1 MDSKKILN
9 LVTIVMFV
17 ITVVLLG
24 LFMFGG
30 EVPNQPYTTPVYTST
45 LLNWAYILCGIAII
59 AAIIFPVIRL
69 FTRPKQAMKSFI
81 GLAGVVV
88 VILIGYA
95 LADGTPIKLVGYIHA
110 DLLRYDF
117 VYDVFPFCSSYF
129 SYLRNGNLQKNEI
142 ILFPSGNRDKTKEY
156 GKENTRN

>member
-88 VILIGYA
+88 VILI
-95 LADGTPIKLVGYIHA
+95 DRKSV
-110 DLLRYDF
+110 
-117 VYDVFPFCSSYF
+117 V
-129 SYLRNGNLQKNEI
+129 
-142 ILFPSGNRDKTKEY
+142 
-156 GKENTRN
+156 

>member
-45 LLNWAYILCGIAII
+45 LLNWAYLPGDSSVY
-59 AAIIFPVIRL
+59 PPE
-69 FTRPKQAMKSFI
+69 TS
-81 GLAGVVV
+81 
-88 VILIGYA
+88 
-95 LADGTPIKLVGYIHA
+95 DEKLYRIS
-110 DLLRYDF
+110 R
-117 VYDVFPFCSSYF
+117 SSR
-129 SYLRNGNLQKNEI
+129 SHPDRVCTG
-142 ILFPSGNRDKTKEY
+142 
-156 GKENTRN
+156 

>member
-69 FTRPKQAMKSFI
+69 FTRPK
-81 GLAGVVV
+81 
-88 VILIGYA
+88 
-95 LADGTPIKLVGYIHA
+95 KLVGYTGPDNVPSMLIFS
-110 DLLRYDF
+110 DTILYTM
-117 VYDVFPFCSSYF
+117 YF
-129 SYLRNGNLQKNEI
+129 LFAAAILAILGTEI
-142 ILFPSGNRDKTKEY
+142 YRRMK
-156 GKENTRN
+156 

>member
-45 LLNWAYILCGIAII
+45 LL
-59 AAIIFPVIRL
+59 
-69 FTRPKQAMKSFI
+69 I
-81 GLAGVVV
+81 GHISCVV
-88 VILIGYA
+88 LQS
-95 LADGTPIKLVGYIHA
+95 LQ
-110 DLLRYDF
+110 LL
-117 VYDVFPFCSSYF
+117 SS
-129 SYLRNGNLQKNEI
+129 R
-142 ILFPSGNRDKTKEY
+142 
-156 GKENTRN
+156 

>member
-69 FTRPKQAMKSFI
+69 FTRPKHAMKSFI

-95 LADGTPIKLVGYIHA
+95 LADGTPIKLVGYTGPDNVPSMLLSLIH
-110 DLLRYDF
+110 
-117 VYDVFPFCSSYF
+117 
-129 SYLRNGNLQKNEI
+129 I
-142 ILFPSGNRDKTKEY
+142 
-156 GKENTRN
+156 

>member
-59 AAIIFPVIRL
+59 AAIIFPPE
-69 FTRPKQAMKSFI
+69 TS
-81 GLAGVVV
+81 
-88 VILIGYA
+88 
-95 LADGTPIKLVGYIHA
+95 DEKLYRIS
-110 DLLRYDF
+110 R
-117 VYDVFPFCSSYF
+117 SSR
-129 SYLRNGNLQKNEI
+129 SHPDRVCTG
-142 ILFPSGNRDKTKEY
+142 
-156 GKENTRN
+156 

>member
-45 LLNWAYILCGIAII
+45 LLNWAYILLFSM
-59 AAIIFPVIRL
+59 IFC
-69 FTRPKQAMKSFI
+69 FEHPKFSTGSPLSF
-81 GLAGVVV
+81 
-88 VILIGYA
+88 
-95 LADGTPIKLVGYIHA
+95 
-110 DLLRYDF
+110 
-117 VYDVFPFCSSYF
+117 
-129 SYLRNGNLQKNEI
+129 
-142 ILFPSGNRDKTKEY
+142 
-156 GKENTRN
+156 

>member
-69 FTRPKQAMKSFI
+69 FTRPKQAMSQCAKSRQ
-81 GLAGVVV
+81 
-88 VILIGYA
+88 
-95 LADGTPIKLVGYIHA
+95 LVRWIS
-110 DLLRYDF
+110 R
-117 VYDVFPFCSSYF
+117 SSR
-129 SYLRNGNLQKNEI
+129 SHPDRVCTG
-142 ILFPSGNRDKTKEY
+142 
-156 GKENTRN
+156 

>member
-30 EVPNQPYTTPVYTST
+30 EVPNQPYTTPVYTAA

-95 LADGTPIKLVGYIHA
+95 LADGTPLKLVGYTGPDNVPSMLIFS
-110 DLLRYDF
+110 DTILYTM
-117 VYDVFPFCSSYF
+117 YF
-129 SYLRNGNLQKNEI
+129 LFAAAILAILGTEI
-142 ILFPSGNRDKTKEY
+142 YRRMK
-156 GKENTRN
+156 

>member
-81 GLAGVVV
+81 G
-88 VILIGYA
+88 YA
-95 LADGTPIKLVGYIHA
+95 LADGTPIKLVGYTGPDNVPSMLIFS
-110 DLLRYDF
+110 DTILYTM
-117 VYDVFPFCSSYF
+117 YF
-129 SYLRNGNLQKNEI
+129 LFAAAILAILGTEI
-142 ILFPSGNRDKTKEY
+142 YRRMK
-156 GKENTRN
+156 